1 MDNKDIGCI
10 YSNNFADI
18 KYYSASC
25 KTTSRRFSKRDNPG
39 EDEKSILTGYHA

>member
-10 YSNNFADI
+10 SSNNFADI

-25 KTTSRRFSKRDNPG
+25 KTTSRRFSKRIIQAKMKNPF
-39 EDEKSILTGYHA
+39 